1 MSTFHKELET
11 LINKYSIEND
21 SNTPDFILASYLHD
35 CLGAFNNA
43 MIHRDKWYGI
53 EQETQA
59 ETVKIMKKYQEQM
72 NKDLEEV
79 RARIVAQAGVRL
91 SSHMSMQDLGSAI
104 RIEITKDTTTH

>member
-1 MSTFHKELET
+1 MST
-11 LINKYSIEND
+11 
-21 SNTPDFILASYLHD
+21 
-35 CLGAFNNA
+35 NA
-43 MIHRDKWYGI
+43 HTDPMTKMFLKFI

-91 SSHMSMQDLGSAI
+91 SSHMSMQDLGSTI